1 MTLKEATVYQEAI
14 CAGLHETG
22 KDSPYRDDMIPKMKE
37 SCELAIRSLE
47 AWEKVKSTI
56 SRNRSRILDGI
67 EIEDIDARI
76 IDEAWA
82 GAYKSALDIINKHL
96 PELEEQDE

>member
-47 AWEKVKSTI
+47 AWEKI
-56 SRNRSRILDGI
+56 ANEINDGRSQFWVCGPVADDGI
-67 EIEDIDARI
+67 DF
-76 IDEAWA
+76 
-82 GAYKSALDIINKHL
+82 ALEVINKHL
-96 PELEEQDE
+96 SEAEGENERQ